1 MFCHL
6 RHFSLALADW
16 DLENAFG
23 PSLALA
29 EARKAKA
36 KHDRNMANM
45 ANMVNMVTC
54 GQSIRNF
61 VHPHTPF
68 AAEIL

>member
-45 ANMVNMVTC
+45 ANMVTC
-54 GQSIRNF
+54 GQSRN
-61 VHPHTPF
+61 VVTPHTPF

>member
-1 MFCHL
+1 
-6 RHFSLALADW
+6 
-16 DLENAFG
+16 LENAFG

-45 ANMVNMVTC
+45 AKIENMVTC
-54 GQSIRNF
+54 GQSIRNV

>member
-1 MFCHL
+1 
-6 RHFSLALADW
+6 
-16 DLENAFG
+16 LENAFG

-54 GQSIRNF
+54 GQSIRNV

>member
-1 MFCHL
+1 
-6 RHFSLALADW
+6 
-16 DLENAFG
+16 LENAFG

-45 ANMVNMVTC
+45 VNMVTC
-54 GQSIRNF
+54 GQSIRNV